1 MIGAIVLLA
10 LLVLILGFILAN
22 ALSRIRAL
30 EESIVIL
37 NNWADYIDEHLDSE
51 YVTLNL
57 EEELK

>member
-10 LLVLILGFILAN
+10 LLVLTLGFILAN

-30 EESIVIL
+30 EESIFIL

-51 YVTLNL
+51 YITLNL